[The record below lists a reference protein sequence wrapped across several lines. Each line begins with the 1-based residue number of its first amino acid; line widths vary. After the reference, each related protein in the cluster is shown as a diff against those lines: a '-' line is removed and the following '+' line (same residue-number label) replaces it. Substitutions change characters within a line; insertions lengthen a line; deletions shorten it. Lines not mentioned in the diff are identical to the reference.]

1 MALSKVLGKESRGKE
16 RGKESRG
23 KERGKES
30 RGKERGKEVE
40 ERKGKETKSS
50 QVYEVIPHCK
60 AETNRRQ
67 ILGSE
72 QGPGKGE

>member
-1 MALSKVLGKESRGKE
+1 MGGRVGGSVGGGRRVEERKEE
-16 RGKESRG
+16 RR
-23 KERGKES
+23 
-30 RGKERGKEVE
+30 VE